1 VLRFDWF
8 GILLLLILVGA
19 ALWPVAQGRLLQL
32 RRTGSLERFARARS
46 SRAVTLIARRE
57 TFRFFG
63 LPLLRRDELDA
74 PEAVLRQIARTPALT
89 PIDLILHAGAGQRLA
104 AEQLAHALIR
114 HPARVTVFIPHY
126 AIGEALLIALA
137 ADELVLD
144 PNAVLGPLMPY
155 AGPYPA
161 VSVLTA
167 VRDKGPAQV
176 DDHTL
181 ILADQAR
188 KARAQVQTLIA
199 ELLTARNPE
208 MENIPDL
215 AAQLSGD
222 GWTPHYPILVE
233 EARRLG
239 LRVSDEFP
247 PELYALLDLYD
258 TASARR
264 PTCSVAPIDLAD
276 RP

>member
-1 VLRFDWF
+1 MRFDWF
-8 GILLLLILVGA
+8 GILVFIILVGA
-19 ALWPVAQGRLLQL
+19 AIWPVAQARLLQL
-32 RRTGSLERFARARS
+32 RRTGSLERFARSRS
-46 SRAVTLIARRE
+46 SRAITLIARRE
-57 TFRFFG
+57 TYRFFG
-63 LPLLRRDELDA
+63 LPLLRRDELDT
-74 PEAVLRQIARTPALT
+74 PEGVLRQIARTPPRT
-89 PIDLILHAGAGQRLA
+89 TIDLIVHAGAGQALA
-104 AEQLAHALIR
+104 AEQIAHALIR
-114 HPARVTVFIPHY
+114 HPARVTVFVPHY
-126 AIGEALLIALA
+126 AIGDALLIALA

-144 PNAVLGPLMPY
+144 PNAVLGPVMPY

-176 DDHTL
+176 DDRTL

-188 KARAQVQTLIA
+188 KARAQVQTLIG

-215 AAQLSGD
+215 AAQLAGD

-247 PELYALLDLYD
+247 AELYALLDLYD
-258 TASARR
+258 TATAQR
-264 PTCSVAPIDLAD
+264 PTCSVAPM
-276 RP
+276 RPTD

>member
-1 VLRFDWF
+1 VRFDWF
-8 GILLLLILVGA
+8 GFLILIVLVGA
-19 ALWPVAQGRLLQL
+19 ALWPVAQGRLLHL
-32 RRTGSLERFARARS
+32 RRTGSLERFARSRS
-46 SRAVTLIARRE
+46 SRAIPLIARRE

-63 LPLLRRDELDA
+63 LPLLRRDEIDA
-74 PEAVLRQIARTPALT
+74 PEVVLRQIVTTPPRT
-89 PIDLILHAGAGQRLA
+89 PIDLILHAGVGQAIA
-104 AEQLAHALIR
+104 AEQIAHALIR
-114 HPARVTVFIPHY
+114 HPARVTVFVPHA
-126 AIGEALLIALA
+126 AIGDALLIALA

-144 PNAVLGPLMPY
+144 PNAVLGPVMPY

-188 KARAQVQTLIA
+188 KARAQVQTLVG

-222 GWTPHYPILVE
+222 GWTPHYPILME

-239 LRVSDEFP
+239 LRVNDTFP
-247 PELYALLDLYD
+247 AELYPLLDLYD
-258 TASARR
+258 TATIRR
-264 PTCSVAPIDLAD
+264 PTCSVAPLGPTD